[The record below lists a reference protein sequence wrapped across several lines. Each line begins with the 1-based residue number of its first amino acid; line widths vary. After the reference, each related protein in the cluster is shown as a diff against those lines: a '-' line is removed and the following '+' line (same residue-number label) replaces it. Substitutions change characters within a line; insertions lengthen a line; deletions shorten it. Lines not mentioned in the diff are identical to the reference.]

1 MIVIKNKQYHTVLK
15 MDTNFGFY
23 SPQHDPVNDW
33 WSDGSPLTLDPLSP
47 EPTMDDLIHRTYL
60 DQMYSRED
68 IPPQKSP
75 LSWFWKT
82 VATCLNSDA
91 FRKL

>member
-1 MIVIKNKQYHTVLK
+1 MIVIKNKQSHTVLK

-23 SPQHDPVNDW
+23 TSQHDPVVDW
-33 WSDGSPLTLDPLSP
+33 WSDESLTLDPLSP
-47 EPTMDDLIHRTYL
+47 EHAMDELIHRTH
-60 DQMYSRED
+60 DQMYSRENG
-68 IPPQKSP
+68 PPQKSP
-75 LSWFWKT
+75 LSWIWKT